1 MSKMNELLALRQKG
15 DKLASKA
22 EKHARSA
29 FSLAE
34 CRKRP
39 GSMLA
44 AIDTLS
50 RGYSRDEDALEAL
63 SEVLNEMKHDILRLA
78 ELRLAAKERDC
89 KIKAAQC
96 RAVLEASI
104 LPLPEEATKEDG
116 AQ

>member
-1 MSKMNELLALRQKG
+1 MSKMTELLAQRQKG
-15 DKLASKA
+15 DKMATQA
-22 EKHARSA
+22 EKYARTA
-29 FSLAE
+29 YSLAE
-34 CRKRP
+34 CRKSPR
-39 GSMLA
+39 GMLA
-44 AIDTLS
+44 VINTLS
-50 RGYSRDEDALEAL
+50 VGYSRDDDALEAL

-104 LPLPEEATKEDG
+104 LPLPEETTKEDG